1 MESDVTEI
9 SIFCDF
15 KNFSEIQRKQF
26 NSLRRCRH
34 VVVVI
39 VIVTAERVFDDVA
52 RDLFDLVE
60 AAFDGVSEGSFCRDD
75 GRR

>member
-26 NSLRRCRH
+26 DVLRRCRH
-34 VVVVI
+34 VGVVV
-39 VIVTAERVFDDVA
+39 VAAERVFDDVA

>member
-26 NSLRRCRH
+26 NVLRRCRYVG
-34 VVVVI
+34 VVVVA
-39 VIVTAERVFDDVA
+39 AERVFDDDVA
-52 RDLFDLVE
+52 RDLFDLCE
-60 AAFDGVSEGSFCRDD
+60 AAFDRVSEGSFCWDD

>member
-1 MESDVTEI
+1 VESDVAKI

-15 KNFSEIQRKQF
+15 KNFSEIERKQL

-39 VIVTAERVFDDVA
+39 VAAQRVFDDDVA

-60 AAFDGVSEGSFCRDD
+60 AAFD
-75 GRR
+75 

>member
-26 NSLRRCRH
+26 NGLRRCRH
-34 VVVVI
+34 VGVVV
-39 VIVTAERVFDDVA
+39 VAAERVFDDVA

-60 AAFDGVSEGSFCRDD
+60 AAFDRVSERSLCRDD